1 MGRRRSEKNSA
12 IRGREGDRSWGG
24 RAGAGKRR
32 RARSGS
38 RDVEREGMM
47 SRLDSLQEGEEST
60 RGKFDHAVTAGEGSF
75 CACAATTL
83 NMCEVS
89 AHLHHTMQKSSHMP
103 ISNTACDMTLV
114 VFLCFQILYFTQKL
128 NSFKTFN
135 YLYNN

>member
-1 MGRRRSEKNSA
+1 VRKIQRFGG
-12 IRGREGDRSWGG
+12 GREIAAEGAG
-24 RAGAGKRR
+24 AGAGKRR